1 MSRRYGN
8 PRDRHKRSDRDTN
21 QKQLTTKDKYLFYE
35 PTVEGEVLYI
45 TTRQQNVSITNTYAM
60 TVVLP
65 SVAEARTKKFVISVT
80 ATGPAVTLTDSPS
93 VSYSDSENWGGDY
106 TLDAANDSI
115 TLKSGNGRSWTVV
128 SNDIS

>member
-8 PRDRHKRSDRDTN
+8 PRDRHKRSDRNTN
-21 QKQLTTKDKYLFYE
+21 QKQLTTEDKYLFYE
-35 PTVEGEVLYI
+35 PAVEGEVLYL

-60 TVVLP
+60 TIVLP
-65 SVAEARTKKFVISVT
+65 SVAEARKKKFVVSVT

-93 VSYSDSENWGGDY
+93 ISYSDSEDWGGDY
-106 TLDAANDSI
+106 TLDAADDSI